1 MSVKQDKRRLLGP
14 ANAISITQANSH
26 ISNLETIN
34 KEGQEDGT
42 NEICLEHNILKT
54 TANSS
59 ILYNSENN
67 NKFLSILSALYLK
80 PYKSSFVESGVVN
93 VNFEDFSS
101 TNEMSTYEHFL
112 QQFLET
118 SILLSEYPKT
128 GLDFF
133 VKNVTISNIKEES
146 IGKKIYEELELLEQI
161 TNSIISLLLEA
172 NISLKYWPSVGVSQN
187 KKTICIFVK
196 NETEVLN
203 FFSKLDILESKSIEK
218 DIEECRKNAASSRLL
233 IRKLF

>member
-1 MSVKQDKRRLLGP
+1 
-14 ANAISITQANSH
+14 
-26 ISNLETIN
+26 
-34 KEGQEDGT
+34 
-42 NEICLEHNILKT
+42 
-54 TANSS
+54 
-59 ILYNSENN
+59 
-67 NKFLSILSALYLK
+67 LK

-203 FFSKLDILESKSIEK
+203 FFLLE
-218 DIEECRKNAASSRLL
+218 L
-233 IRKLF
+233 

>member
-42 NEICLEHNILKT
+42 NEISLEHNILKT

-196 NETEVLN
+196 NETELLN